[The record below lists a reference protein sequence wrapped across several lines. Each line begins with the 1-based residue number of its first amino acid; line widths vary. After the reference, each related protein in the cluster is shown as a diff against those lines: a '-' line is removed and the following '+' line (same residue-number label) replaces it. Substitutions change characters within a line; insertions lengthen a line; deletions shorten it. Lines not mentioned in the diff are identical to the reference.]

1 MKNFIEV
8 HTKHE
13 KLPILVSTR
22 HITEV
27 RHSDI
32 YMDDTLASSKEYSYI
47 PCAESYEE
55 IKSLIERAE
64 EQ

>member
-13 KLPILVSTR
+13 KLPILVNTR
-22 HITEV
+22 HIVDV
-27 RHSDI
+27 RHNDI
-32 YMDDTLASSKEYSYI
+32 YMDDTLPNASDYPYI

-55 IKSLIERAE
+55 IKALIEKAVE
-64 EQ
+64 